1 MTTKPLSRRAA
12 TALETLR
19 AGGYFW
25 TGAVRSYC
33 YGRAGGIEI
42 RTRLIAATNTVVKNV
57 GGAALVELKADGYQ
71 FTVETTSVGDIT
83 KMIGETE
90 VGHA

>member
-12 TALETLR
+12 TSLETLR

-33 YGRAGGIEI
+33 YGHAGGIEI
-42 RTRLIAATNTVVKNV
+42 RTRLIAAANTVVKGV

-71 FTVETTSVGDIT
+71 FTVETTSVGDIS
-83 KMIGETE
+83 KLVGEAG
-90 VGHA
+90 VADA